1 MKLAL
6 LTLTALSMPVAAST
20 CSGGLC
26 DPEALKPWFA
36 KLAAADQAQ
45 GKPPVHILQIGDS
58 HTAGDNVTGGWRAL
72 LQQRYGSG
80 GRGVLPPGRPY
91 DGYVTQGVTAAMSP
105 GWSVGATF
113 GKDAHAPR
121 PRLGLSGFSLTSTVR
136 GASMALRAEPG
147 MAFDR
152 FTLCAIGGPDAGGVA
167 VRLDGL
173 DQGRLDFAAPAGQP
187 VCRTIHTD
195 APKALV
201 EISAD
206 APGLT
211 ITSWAT
217 FSDKGGVAL
226 SNLGVIGSQLAHFAR
241 TDDAVVAEELKAY
254 RPDLIVLAFG
264 TNEGF
269 APHFDAIAYE
279 AILRLQIARLKRLSG
294 DVPMLLLGAP
304 DSLSRQPMLRTN
316 APGGPTECET
326 MPGTDARPAL
336 FAPPALAMVRAI
348 QRRIAGELG
357 LAFWDWQ
364 TRMGGPCAARGWVQR
379 DVPLMRG
386 DYVHFNKAG
395 GLEIARALQ
404 ADLDG
409 GAALAE

>member
-1 MKLAL
+1 MLA
-6 LTLTALSMPVAAST
+6 LTALSMPVAAST

-26 DPEALKPWFA
+26 NAEALKPWFA
-36 KLAAADQAQ
+36 KLAAADQAH
-45 GKPPVHILQIGDS
+45 GKPPLHILQIGDS

-91 DGYVTQGVTAAMSP
+91 DGYTTQGVTASVSP
-105 GWSVGATF
+105 GWSVGAIF
-113 GKDAHAPR
+113 GKDAHEPR

-136 GASMALRAEPG
+136 GARMALRADPG
-147 MAFDR
+147 MGFDR
-152 FTLCAIGGPDAGGVA
+152 FTVCGIGGPDKGGVA
-167 VRLDGL
+167 VRFDGL
-173 DQGRLDFAAPAGQP
+173 DQGKVDFTAPAEQP
-187 VCRTIHTD
+187 VCRTIRTD
-195 APKALV
+195 APKTLV
-201 EISAD
+201 EIVAD
-206 APGLT
+206 EPGLT

-217 FSDKGGVAL
+217 FSGNGGVVL

-269 APHFDAIAYE
+269 APHFDATTYE

-294 DVPMLLLGAP
+294 GVPMLLLGAP
-304 DSLSRQPMLRTN
+304 DSLSRQPVLRAN
-316 APGGPTECET
+316 APGAPTECEDT
-326 MPGTDARPAL
+326 PGTNTRPAL
-336 FAPPALAMVRAI
+336 FAPPALTMVRAI

-364 TRMGGPCAARGWVQR
+364 ARMGGPCAARGWVQR
-379 DVPLMRG
+379 DMPLMRG